1 MTKRLGSTS
10 GATLLAAAVLVGGP
24 AALQACGSGGEDGTT
39 PAVASSS
46 SSPTATVS
54 ATTPPPIDGGHDATA
69 DAFTPTGAPG
79 TPDTSFGGTG
89 VVSRTSAWGDSG
101 TRAAAPHG
109 LVIDSH
115 HRIVIV
121 GEDGA
126 GYHQA
131 AAWRVDETGQ
141 FDSTFGMSGEWVNDT
156 AGAVL
161 GLANAVCVDADDRP
175 VLTGEDGTGNG
186 GTVMATWR
194 LTASGSRDATFNG
207 TGSLTRGTPAT
218 VPERPR
224 GNAIVCA
231 PNGDILVGGAIDAR
245 MAVWRFS
252 SAGVSD
258 TAGFASPAG
267 FIAPPVPSALTGH
280 SAVVSALLLDPAA
293 RILVGVDIY
302 TEHDVLRLSGAGAV
316 DPTWASSGTWTA
328 PVDAYSVSALARDA
342 AGRILV
348 AGSIQSNV
356 GYVSRLSPDGAIDA
370 SFGTS
375 GRAAIP
381 GALAVAAMTLDSKGR
396 IVIGGQSGTGA
407 SAQIGVARLTEDGAP
422 DLAFGAA
429 GAAVTQDLGM
439 GYFPARAL
447 AVDRFDR
454 PVLATKSADGIRVA
468 RFNP

>member
-1 MTKRLGSTS
+1 M
-10 GATLLAAAVLVGGP
+10 
-24 AALQACGSGGEDGTT
+24 
-39 PAVASSS
+39 
-46 SSPTATVS
+46 
-54 ATTPPPIDGGHDATA
+54 
-69 DAFTPTGAPG
+69 
-79 TPDTSFGGTG
+79 
-89 VVSRTSAWGDSG
+89 
-101 TRAAAPHG
+101 RAAAPHG

-194 LTASGSRDATFNG
+194 PHRERQPRRNLQRH
-207 TGSLTRGTPAT
+207 RPAHARQYLAIA
-218 VPERPR
+218 PERLR

-231 PNGDILVGGAIDAR
+231 PNGDMQGGAIDAR
-245 MAVWRFS
+245 MAVWRS

-258 TAGFASPAG
+258 TAGFASPSG